1 MSREIVEVYAD
12 WHPIEQPLLVGH
24 LTYSESSRGGVFSFA
39 YDKAFLTSPYRLQI
53 DPMLTLY
60 AGELY
65 NDEADKNFRAFLDSS
80 PDRWGR
86 ILMQRRAAIEA
97 RKGIRATSRLNEL
110 DYLLGVH
117 DSYRMG
123 GIRFKRADNAD
134 CSDASF
140 SDNPFLD
147 NHVEFVAPPMASLRE
162 LEHAAMQIE
171 KDDNIDSDEYY
182 RWLKMLIA
190 PGSSLGG
197 ARPKAC
203 ATDEQNQLWIA
214 KFPNVNDTHDVGA
227 WEMVCYELALAAG
240 VEMFPSEIR
249 QFSSQH
255 HTFLTKRFDRQGQ
268 QRLHFSSAM
277 TQLQY
282 YDGERSQGASYLE
295 IAEFLS
301 KQGAQTEADL
311 AQLWRRIIFNIAVSN
326 TDDHLRNHGFLLTK
340 NGWKLS
346 PAYDLNPIVGKQ
358 GLHLNITDTDNA
370 LDYQLAF
377 EVKGF
382 FRLSQIQATQIHDEV
397 LSAVKDW
404 QAVAKRLG
412 ISRAEQI
419 MQESAFNI

>member
-1 MSREIVEVYAD
+1 M
-12 WHPIEQPLLVGH
+12 
-24 LTYSESSRGGVFSFA
+24 FSFA
-39 YDKAFLTSPYRLQI
+39 YDKAFLTSACRLQI
-53 DPMLTLY
+53 DPILTLHS
-60 AGELY
+60 GELY

-86 ILMQRRAAIEA
+86 ILMQRRAAIDA

-123 GIRFKRADNAD
+123 GIRFKRAGSNA
-134 CSDASF
+134 
-140 SDNPFLD
+140 FLD
-147 NHVEFVAPPMASLRE
+147 DNSEFAAPPMASLRE

-171 KDDNIDSDEYY
+171 KDDDIDSDEYY
-182 RWLKMLIA
+182 RWLKMLIS

-203 ATDEQNQLWIA
+203 VTDEQGHLWIA
-214 KFPNVNDTHDVGA
+214 KFPNLNDTHDVGA

-240 VEMFPSEIR
+240 VDMFPSEIK

-255 HTFLTKRFDRQGQ
+255 HTFLTKRFDRDGEK
-268 QRLHFSSAM
+268 RLHFSSAM

-282 YDGERSQGASYLE
+282 YDGEQFQGASYLE
-295 IAEFLS
+295 IAEFIS
-301 KQGAQTEADL
+301 NYGAQTEADL
-311 AQLWRRIIFNIAVSN
+311 AQLWRRIVFNIAVSN

-346 PAYDLNPIVGKQ
+346 PAYDLNPIVGKH

-377 EVKGF
+377 DVKDF
-382 FRLSQIQATQIHDEV
+382 FRLSQTQATQIYDEV
-397 LSAVKDW
+397 LMAVKQW
-404 QAVAKRLG
+404 QTVAKRLG
-412 ISRAEQI
+412 VSRAEQT
-419 MQESAFNI
+419 MKQSAFNV

>member
-12 WHPIEQPLLVGH
+12 WHPIEEPLLVGQ
-24 LTYSESSRGGVFSFA
+24 LAYSDSSRGGVFSFA
-39 YDKAFLTSPYRLQI
+39 YDKAFLTSAYRLQI
-53 DPMLTLY
+53 DPMLTLHS
-60 AGELY
+60 GELY

-97 RKGIRATSRLNEL
+97 RKGIRATSRLSEL

-123 GIRFKRADNAD
+123 GIRFKRAGSDAFLDDNAEL
-134 CSDASF
+134 S
-140 SDNPFLD
+140 
-147 NHVEFVAPPMASLRE
+147 APPMASLRE
-162 LEHAAMQIE
+162 LEYAAMQIE

-203 ATDEQNQLWIA
+203 VTDEQNHLWIA
-214 KFPNVNDTHDVGA
+214 KFPNLNDTHDVGA
-227 WEMVCYELALAAG
+227 WEMVCYELALVAG
-240 VEMFPSEIR
+240 VDMFPSEIR

-255 HTFLTKRFDRQGQ
+255 HTFLTKRFDRQGE

-277 TQLQY
+277 TQLHY
-282 YDGERSQGASYLE
+282 YDGEQSQGASYLE
-295 IAEFLS
+295 IAEFLYI
-301 KQGAQTEADL
+301 QGAQTEADL
-311 AQLWRRIIFNIAVSN
+311 AQLWRRIVFNIAVSN

-346 PAYDLNPIVGKQ
+346 PAYDLNPIVGKH
-358 GLHLNITDTDNA
+358 GLHLNITDNDNA
-370 LDYQLAF
+370 LDYDLAF
-377 EVKGF
+377 EVKDF
-382 FRLSQIQATQIHDEV
+382 FRLSQTQATQIYDEV
-397 LSAVKDW
+397 LNAVKQW

-412 ISRAEQI
+412 ISRAEQA
-419 MQESAFNI
+419 MKESAFNV

>member
-1 MSREIVEVYAD
+1 MSREIIEVYAD
-12 WHPIEQPLLVGH
+12 WHPIKVPLLVGQ
-24 LTYSESSRGGVFSFA
+24 LAYSDSSRGGVFSFS
-39 YDKAFLTSPYRLQI
+39 YDKAFLTSVYRLQI
-53 DPMLTLY
+53 DPMLTLHS
-60 AGELY
+60 GELY
-65 NDEADKNFRAFLDSS
+65 NDQADKNFRVFLDSS

-123 GIRFKRADNAD
+123 GIRFKRAD
-134 CSDASF
+134 SDA
-140 SDNPFLD
+140 FLD
-147 NHVEFVAPPMASLRE
+147 NNAEFAAPPMASLRE
-162 LEHAAMQIE
+162 LEYAAMQIE

-182 RWLKMLIA
+182 HWLKMLIS

-203 ATDEQNQLWIA
+203 VTDEQGHLWIA
-214 KFPNVNDTHDVGA
+214 KFPNLNDTHDVGA

-240 VEMFPSEIR
+240 VDMFPSEIR

-255 HTFLTKRFDRQGQ
+255 HTFLTKRFDRQGAL
-268 QRLHFSSAM
+268 RLHFSSAM

-282 YDGERSQGASYLE
+282 YDGEQSQGASYLE

-301 KQGAQTEADL
+301 TQGAQTEADL
-311 AQLWRRIIFNIAVSN
+311 AQLWRRIVFNIAVSN
-326 TDDHLRNHGFLLTK
+326 ADDHLRNHGFLLTK

-346 PAYDLNPIVGKQ
+346 PAYDLNPFVGKH

-377 EVKGF
+377 DVKDF
-382 FRLSQIQATQIHDEV
+382 FRLSQTQAVQIYDEV
-397 LSAVKDW
+397 LNAVKQW
-404 QAVAKRLG
+404 QPVAKRLG
-412 ISRAEQI
+412 ISRAEQA
-419 MQESAFNI
+419 MKESAFNV

>member
-12 WHPIEQPLLVGH
+12 WQPIEAPLLIGL
-24 LTYSESSRGGVFSFA
+24 LTYSDSSRGGVFSFA
-39 YDKAFLTSPYRLQI
+39 YDKAFLTSAYRLQI
-53 DPMLTLY
+53 DPILTLHS
-60 AGELY
+60 GELF

-97 RKGIRATSRLNEL
+97 RKGIRATSRLTEL

-123 GIRFKRADNAD
+123 AIRFKRAG
-134 CSDASF
+134 SDT
-140 SDNPFLD
+140 FLD
-147 NHVEFVAPPMASLRE
+147 DNSEFSAPPMASLRE
-162 LEHAAMQIE
+162 LGHAAMQIE

-182 RWLKMLIA
+182 RWLKMLIS

-203 ATDEQNQLWIA
+203 VTDEQGHLWIA
-214 KFPNVNDTHDVGA
+214 KFPNLNDTDDVGA

-240 VEMFPSEIR
+240 VNMFPSEIKR
-249 QFSSQH
+249 FSSGH
-255 HTFLTKRFDRQGQ
+255 HTFLTKRFDRDGEK
-268 QRLHFSSAM
+268 RLHFSSAM

-282 YDGERSQGASYLE
+282 YDGEQSQGASYLE
-295 IAEFLS
+295 IAEFIS
-301 KQGAQTEADL
+301 NSGAQTEADL
-311 AQLWRRIIFNIAVSN
+311 AQLWRRIVFNIAVSN

-346 PAYDLNPIVGKQ
+346 PAYDLNPIVGKH
-358 GLHLNITDTDNA
+358 GLHLNITDADNA

-377 EVKGF
+377 DVKDF
-382 FRLSQIQATQIHDEV
+382 FRLSQTQATQIYDEV
-397 LSAVKDW
+397 LRAVKQW
-404 QAVAKRLG
+404 QTVAKQLG
-412 ISRAEQI
+412 ISRAEQA
-419 MQESAFNI
+419 MKQSAFNV

>member
-12 WHPIEQPLLVGH
+12 WQPIEVPLLIG
-24 LTYSESSRGGVFSFA
+24 LLAYSDSSRGGVFSFA
-39 YDKAFLTSPYRLQI
+39 YDKAFLTSAFRLQI
-53 DPMLTLY
+53 DPILTLHS
-60 AGELY
+60 GELY

-123 GIRFKRADNAD
+123 GIRFKRVGADA
-134 CSDASF
+134 
-140 SDNPFLD
+140 FLD
-147 NHVEFVAPPMASLRE
+147 DNSEFAAPPMASLRE

-182 RWLKMLIA
+182 RWLKMLIS

-203 ATDEQNQLWIA
+203 VADEQGHLWIA
-214 KFPNVNDTHDVGA
+214 KFPNLNDTHDVGA

-240 VEMFPSEIR
+240 VDMYPSEIR
-249 QFSSQH
+249 QLSSQH
-255 HTFLTKRFDRQGQ
+255 HTFLTKRFDRDGEK
-268 QRLHFSSAM
+268 RLHFSSAM

-282 YDGERSQGASYLE
+282 YDSEQSQGASYLE
-295 IAEFLS
+295 IAEFIS
-301 KQGAQTEADL
+301 NCGAQTEADL
-311 AQLWRRIIFNIAVSN
+311 AQLWRRIVFNIAVSN

-346 PAYDLNPIVGKQ
+346 PAYDLNPIVGKH
-358 GLHLNITDTDNA
+358 GLHLNITDADNT

-377 EVKGF
+377 DVKNF
-382 FRLSQIQATQIHDEV
+382 FRLSQTQATQIYDEV
-397 LSAVKDW
+397 LMAVKRW

-412 ISRAEQI
+412 ISRAEQA
-419 MQESAFNI
+419 MKQSAFNV

>member
-1 MSREIVEVYAD
+1 MSRTIVEVYAD
-12 WHPIEQPLLVGH
+12 WQPMEAPLLIGQ
-24 LTYSESSRGGVFSFA
+24 LAYSDSSRGGVFSFA
-39 YDKAFLTSPYRLQI
+39 YDKTFLTSTYRLQI
-53 DPMLTLY
+53 DPILTLHS
-60 AGELY
+60 GELY

-123 GIRFKRADNAD
+123 GIRFKRAGSNA
-134 CSDASF
+134 
-140 SDNPFLD
+140 FLD
-147 NHVEFVAPPMASLRE
+147 DNSEFTAPPMTSLRE

-182 RWLKMLIA
+182 RWLKMLIS

-203 ATDEQNQLWIA
+203 VTDEQGHLWIA
-214 KFPNVNDTHDVGA
+214 KFPNLNDTHDVRA
-227 WEMVCYELALAAG
+227 WEMLCYELALAAG
-240 VEMFPSEIR
+240 VDMFPSEIR
-249 QFSSQH
+249 QFSSGH
-255 HTFLTKRFDRQGQ
+255 HTFLTKRFDREGEK
-268 QRLHFSSAM
+268 RLHFSSAM

-282 YDGERSQGASYLE
+282 YDGEQSQGASYLE
-295 IAEFLS
+295 IAEFIS
-301 KQGAQTEADL
+301 NCGAQTEADL
-311 AQLWRRIIFNIAVSN
+311 AQLWRRIVFNIAVSN

-346 PAYDLNPIVGKQ
+346 PAYDLNPIVGKH
-358 GLHLNITDTDNA
+358 GLHLNITDADNA

-377 EVKGF
+377 DVKDF
-382 FRLSQIQATQIHDEV
+382 FRLSQTQATQIYDEV
-397 LSAVKDW
+397 LIAVKQW
-404 QAVAKRLG
+404 QTVAKQLG
-412 ISRAEQI
+412 ISRAEQA
-419 MQESAFNI
+419 MKKSAFNV

>member
-1 MSREIVEVYAD
+1 MSREIVDVYAD
-12 WHPIEQPLLVGH
+12 WHPIKQPLLVGQ
-24 LTYSESSRGGVFSFA
+24 LAYSDSSRGGVFGFA
-39 YDKAFLTSPYRLQI
+39 YDKAFLTSACRLQI
-53 DPMLTLY
+53 DPMLTLHS
-60 AGELY
+60 GELY

-97 RKGIRATSRLNEL
+97 RKGFRVTSRLNEL

-117 DSYRMG
+117 DFYRMG
-123 GIRFKRADNAD
+123 GLRFKRAGSYAFLDDNA
-134 CSDASF
+134 
-140 SDNPFLD
+140 
-147 NHVEFVAPPMASLRE
+147 EFAAPPMASLRE
-162 LEHAAMQIE
+162 LEYAAIQIE

-182 RWLKMLIA
+182 RWLKMLIS

-197 ARPKAC
+197 ARPKASV
-203 ATDEQNQLWIA
+203 TDEQGHLWIA
-214 KFPNVNDTHDVGA
+214 KFPNLNDTHDVGA

-240 VEMFPSEIR
+240 VDMFPSEIR

-255 HTFLTKRFDRQGQ
+255 HTFLTKRFDRQGE

-282 YDGERSQGASYLE
+282 YDGEQSQGASYLE

-301 KQGAQTEADL
+301 TQGAHTEADL
-311 AQLWRRIIFNIAVSN
+311 AQLWRRIVFNIAVSN

-346 PAYDLNPIVGKQ
+346 PAYDLNPIVGKH
-358 GLHLNITDTDNA
+358 GLHLNITDADNA
-370 LDYQLAF
+370 LNYQLAF
-377 EVKGF
+377 DVKDF
-382 FRLSQIQATQIHDEV
+382 FRLSQTQATQIYDEV
-397 LSAVKDW
+397 LMAVKQW
-404 QAVAKRLG
+404 QTVATHLG
-412 ISRAEQI
+412 ISRAEQA

>member
-1 MSREIVEVYAD
+1 MNREVVEVYAD
-12 WHPIEQPLLVGH
+12 WHPIEEPLLLGH
-24 LTYSESSRGGVFSFA
+24 LTYSDSSRGGVFSFS
-39 YDKAFLTSPYRLQI
+39 YDKLFLESPFRLQI
-53 DPMLTLY
+53 DPMLTLHT
-60 AGELY
+60 GELY

-97 RKGIRATSRLNEL
+97 RKSIRATSRLTEL

-123 GIRFKRADNAD
+123 GIRFKR
-134 CSDASF
+134 SDTEV
-140 SDNPFLD
+140 FLD
-147 NHVEFVAPPMASLRE
+147 NNVEFAAPPMASLRE

-182 RWLKMLIA
+182 RWLKMLIS

-203 ATDEQNQLWIA
+203 VTDAHNHLWIA
-214 KFPNVNDTHDVGA
+214 KFPNANDTYDVGA

-249 QFSSQH
+249 QFSSQY
-255 HTFLTKRFDRQGQ
+255 HTFLTKRFDREGEK
-268 QRLHFSSAM
+268 RLHFSSAM
-277 TQLQY
+277 TLLQY
-282 YDGERSQGASYLE
+282 YDGEQSQGASYLE

-301 KQGAQTEADL
+301 TQGAQTEADL

-340 NGWKLS
+340 KGWKLS
-346 PAYDLNPIVGKQ
+346 PAYDLNPITGKH
-358 GLHLNITDTDNA
+358 GLHLNISDTDNA

-377 EVKGF
+377 EVKDY
-382 FRLSQIQATQIHDEV
+382 FRLSQERATRIYDEV
-397 LSAVKDW
+397 LSAVKQW
-404 QAVAKRLG
+404 QQVAKHLG
-412 ISRAEQI
+412 ISRAEQT
-419 MQESAFNI
+419 MKKSAFNV

>member
-12 WHPIEQPLLVGH
+12 WQPIEAPLLIGR
-24 LTYSESSRGGVFSFA
+24 LTYSDSSRGGVFSFA
-39 YDKAFLTSPYRLQI
+39 YDKAFLTSTCRLQI
-53 DPMLTLY
+53 DPILTLHS
-60 AGELY
+60 GELY

-86 ILMQRRAAIEA
+86 ILMQRRAAIDA

-110 DYLLGVH
+110 DYLLDVH

-123 GIRFKRADNAD
+123 GIRFKRAGSNA
-134 CSDASF
+134 
-140 SDNPFLD
+140 FLD
-147 NHVEFVAPPMASLRE
+147 DNSEFAAPPMASLRE

-171 KDDNIDSDEYY
+171 KDDDIDSDEYY
-182 RWLKMLIA
+182 RWLKMLIS

-203 ATDEQNQLWIA
+203 VTDEQGHLWIA
-214 KFPNVNDTHDVGA
+214 KFPNLNDTHDVGA

-240 VEMFPSEIR
+240 VDMFPSEIK

-255 HTFLTKRFDRQGQ
+255 HTFLTKRFDRDGEK
-268 QRLHFSSAM
+268 RLHFSSAM

-282 YDGERSQGASYLE
+282 YDGEQFQGASYLE
-295 IAEFLS
+295 IAEFIS
-301 KQGAQTEADL
+301 NCGAQTEADL
-311 AQLWRRIIFNIAVSN
+311 AQLWRRIVFNIAVSN

-340 NGWKLS
+340 NGWMLS
-346 PAYDLNPIVGKQ
+346 PAYDLNPIVGKH

-377 EVKGF
+377 DVKDF
-382 FRLSQIQATQIHDEV
+382 FRLSQTQATQIYDEV
-397 LSAVKDW
+397 LMAVKQW
-404 QAVAKRLG
+404 QTVAKRLG
-412 ISRAEQI
+412 VSRAEQT
-419 MQESAFNI
+419 MKQSAFNV